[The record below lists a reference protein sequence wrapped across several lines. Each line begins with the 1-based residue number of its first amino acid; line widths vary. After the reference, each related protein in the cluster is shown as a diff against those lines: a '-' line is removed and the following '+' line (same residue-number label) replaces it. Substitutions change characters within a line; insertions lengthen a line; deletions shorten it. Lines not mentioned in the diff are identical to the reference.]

1 MDASVWVSRLVAG
14 DVHHAR
20 TRRWFERQDREASL
34 LVVPALMLPEV
45 AGAIARRTGDAR
57 LARRA
62 MDRLLRLANLRLI
75 PLDRVLAGSAASLAA
90 GLKLRGTDAIYV
102 AVAQLLNLPLV
113 TWDREQLARAGGA
126 VTASKPE

>member
-1 MDASVWVSRLVAG
+1 
-14 DVHHAR
+14 
-20 TRRWFERQDREASL
+20 
-34 LVVPALMLPEV
+34 MLPEV

-90 GLKLRGTDAIYV
+90 GLKLRGADAVYV
-102 AVAQLLNLPLV
+102 AVAQLLDLPLV
-113 TWDREQLARAGGA
+113 TLDREQLARAGGA
-126 VTASKPE
+126 VTASRPE